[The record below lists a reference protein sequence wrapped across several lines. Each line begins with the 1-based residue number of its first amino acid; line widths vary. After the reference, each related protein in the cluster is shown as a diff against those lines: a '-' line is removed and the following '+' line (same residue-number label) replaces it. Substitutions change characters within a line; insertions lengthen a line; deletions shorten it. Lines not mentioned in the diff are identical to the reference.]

1 MRNIHEQIQEAKHIK
16 LSFITVEK
24 DSCNPLPVVFIMIE

>member
-1 MRNIHEQIQEAKHIK
+1 MRIIHEQIQEAKHIIC
-16 LSFITVEK
+16 SFVTVEK